1 MNGGRCLPAPLYASF
16 AQLRKFS
23 ISMEPKEDNPETL
36 GQLAFNAYNESK
48 GGTTWDGRP
57 IPKWADLGS
66 EVQTAWEAS
75 ATLE

>member
-1 MNGGRCLPAPLYASF
+1 
-16 AQLRKFS
+16 
-23 ISMEPKEDNPETL
+23 MEPKEDNPETL

-75 ATLE
+75 ATAIFNYWNELLLEEEE